1 MPLRSF
7 TRWRPEDDKR
17 LLELITGGT
26 TPVRA
31 ANALRRSLGAIE
43 TRLTVLKA
51 RAALGDNAPTIGS
64 NAKWTREDEKRL
76 LELKD
81 AGQPTFE
88 IAIALGRSISSVTS
102 RLYLLKARVTK
113 EREPQRLSR

>member
-31 ANALRRSLGAIE
+31 ANALRRSLGSIE

-51 RAALGDNAPTIGS
+51 RAALGDNAPTISS
-64 NAKWTREDEKRL
+64 NAKWTCEDEKRL
-76 LELKD
+76 LELND
-81 AGQPTFE
+81 AGTPTFV
-88 IAIALGRSISSVTS
+88 IAATLHRSLSAVSS
-102 RLYLLKARVTK
+102 RLYLLKARTA
-113 EREPQRLSR
+113 EEQGPPAR